1 MQTIVVVDDD
11 RANNTLITAMLK
23 DYKVVTANSAQEGID
38 LIRQV
43 NPNLIL
49 IDLRMPGMDGIA
61 AIQIIKADPDMAHIP
76 IVVVTANLYGET
88 YERAIAAGCDNYLS
102 KPFTPKDLVAL
113 VRQYLD

>member
-11 RANNTLITAMLK
+11 KANNTLITAMLK

-61 AIQIIKADPDMAHIP
+61 AIQIIKADPDLAHIP

-88 YERAIAAGCDNYLS
+88 YERARAVGCDDYLS